1 MSQVTTPGAQ
11 LPQRIQLKDIMN
23 PNASVDA
30 IKNSH
35 ANSSVSFT
43 ARVGATNS
51 DTEYRKLEEMS
62 DTQAT
67 FDLDARA

>member
-1 MSQVTTPGAQ
+1 
-11 LPQRIQLKDIMN
+11 MN